1 MPKKEETKKEEF
13 KVSGADIVN
22 KVKEIIDAGNARKIT
37 ILNEKNEKIMEFP
50 LTIGA
55 VGVVVAPILAA
66 VGALTALVTKCTI
79 IVEKR

>member
-1 MPKKEETKKEEF
+1 MVKKSTKKEEF

-66 VGALTALVTKCTI
+66 VGTFAALATKCTI
-79 IVEKR
+79 VVEKRK